1 MKRSRIVI
9 LFVALVLGV
18 LALSI
23 LLGSVRSGLVSAENE
38 KPKGKLTR
46 GFRREKK
53 NKDEPL
59 PDWVD
64 QAFKKG
70 KGHLKQ
76 GGREWSKQL
85 IDVESELD
93 VQTAE
98 EDDLGETRVRVGQ
111 VFNGVPVVGGQLIIH
126 EDATD
131 VRETNGRGF
140 SAARHVETKAKLKP
154 KDALAAAMA
163 AVGSK
168 GNLANEPEAN
178 LVILPNEMID
188 PNNKIGAN
196 LVYVVELLI
205 DDG

>member
-1 MKRSRIVI
+1 MKRKRTLV
-9 LFVALVLGV
+9 LLVALVLGV
-18 LALSI
+18 LALST
-23 LLGSVRSGLVSAENE
+23 LLGSVRSGLVSAEND

-46 GFRREKK
+46 VFRREKK

-93 VQTAE
+93 VQIAE

-111 VFNGVPVVGGQLIIH
+111 VFNGVPVIGGQLIIH
-126 EDATD
+126 EDD
-131 VRETNGRGF
+131 NGVREVDGRGF
-140 SAARHVETKAKLKP
+140 SAGRQVDTKHTIKP
-154 KDALAAAMA
+154 KDADDVTQVTL
-163 AVGSK
+163 GYK
-168 GNLANEPEAN
+168 GKYANETEA
-178 LVILPNEMID
+178 
-188 PNNKIGAN
+188 K
-196 LVYVVELLI
+196 
-205 DDG
+205 